1 MSVSVLLSQM
11 EESKQHRKKALME
24 KAGMLTKE
32 VLDKCKKYSQN
43 AMAHTLACTLSKTNL
58 TDAAYDANAGRK
70 LTMNFS
76 IDLCS
81 STVTNQKASGRCWIF
96 AALNVM
102 REAAAKN
109 SKMESLELSQNY
121 IAFWDKFE
129 KINYFLEAV
138 ICSADLPVGD
148 RTLDWLLQGLNDGG
162 QWDMITDL
170 VKKYGVV
177 PKSAMPETYQSS
189 NTKDMNQMLNTKL
202 RGYAIELRRMIQEGQ
217 SIAERKEA
225 MLCEMYQA
233 LCICFGNPPEEF
245 TFDYRDAEK
254 NYHSVNCTPQSF
266 YEQYVKLDLSDYVS
280 IINAPTADKPYGH
293 CYTIKYLGNLVEGC
307 VRYLNVSME
316 DLKELVIKQ
325 MKAGELVWF
334 GSDCSKYS
342 DKTTG
347 IWDIDSFAYGEVLGG
362 LTFDMTKEER
372 LDYRDSAMN
381 HAMVL
386 VGVNLDEN
394 GQPNRWKIENSW
406 GEEAGQKGYFIASDA
421 WFNEFTYQVVIN
433 KKYLSEDQ
441 LKAYNEEPKVLE
453 PWDPMGSL
461 A

>member
-1 MSVSVLLSQM
+1 MD
-11 EESKQHRKKALME
+11 

-76 IDLCS
+76 IDLCD
-81 STVTNQKASGRCWIF
+81 TKVTNQMASGRCWIF
-96 AALNVM
+96 AAMNVM
-102 REAAAKN
+102 RVAAAKN
-109 SKMESLELSQNY
+109 SNMESLELSQNY

-138 ICSADLPVGD
+138 VDSADLEIGD

-162 QWDMITDL
+162 QWDMIADL

-177 PKSAMPETYQSS
+177 PKDAMPETFQSS

-202 RGYAIELRRMIQEGQ
+202 RGYAIELRKMLHEGQ
-217 SIAERKEA
+217 SVKERKEA

-245 TFDYRDAEK
+245 NFDYRDAEK
-254 NYHSVNCTPQSF
+254 NYHSEKLTPHSF
-266 YEQYVKLDLSDYVS
+266 YDKYVKINLFDYVS
-280 IINAPTADKPYGH
+280 VINAPTADKPFGH
-293 CYTIKYLGNLVEGC
+293 CYTVKYLGNLVEGS
-307 VRYLNVSME
+307 VRYLNVEME
-316 DLKELVIKQ
+316 ELKELVIKQ

-334 GSDCSKYS
+334 GSDCSKYGE
-342 DKTTG
+342 KTKG
-347 IWDIDSFAYGEVLGG
+347 IWDPDSFAYGEVLGG
-362 LTFDMTKEER
+362 LTFDINKEER

-394 GQPNRWKIENSW
+394 GKPNRWKIENSW
-406 GEEAGQKGYFIASDA
+406 GEEAGQKGYFIASDR
-421 WFNEFTYQVVIN
+421 WFDEFTYQVVIN

-441 LKAYNEEPKVLE
+441 VKAYNEEPKVLE